1 MTPRKSS
8 RQNAEASTLINDPV
22 WSAVLVRYL
31 KMERSKQNYT
41 FAKLSQALEEKVG
54 IIQTA
59 DNLKTKFN
67 RGNFGAQFLLMCL
80 YVMGSKQISMVD
92 VVELYEQIKT
102 EQ

>member
-1 MTPRKSS
+1 MSPRKAS
-8 RQNAEASTLINDPV
+8 EASTLINDPI

-31 KMERSKQNYT
+31 KMERSKQNFT

-67 RGNFGAQFLLMCL
+67 RGNFGAQLLLMCL
-80 YVMGSKQISMVD
+80 YVMGSKQLSMTD
-92 VVELYEQIKT
+92 ILELYEQIKN
-102 EQ
+102 EQQD